1 MKKKRGFY
9 NPILHPLKI
18 FNSRRKVWKG
28 WKSGHGI
35 WYEVPYCAF
44 HVRKWRSLR
53 AFEQEYEN
61 TIVSAEEVKY
71 VQTKV
76 QRDINNYE
84 TIAAGAAA
92 TAKLMECMTA
102 MSLKKS
108 SGKPDKSVMTP
119 RTTRTPH
126 QYRSFFDDW
135 SMTVKPNIFLCNYI
149 SMLWAGTAMGNKN

>member
-1 MKKKRGFY
+1 M
-9 NPILHPLKI
+9 
-18 FNSRRKVWKG
+18 
-28 WKSGHGI
+28 
-35 WYEVPYCAF
+35 
-44 HVRKWRSLR
+44 
-53 AFEQEYEN
+53 
-61 TIVSAEEVKY
+61 KY